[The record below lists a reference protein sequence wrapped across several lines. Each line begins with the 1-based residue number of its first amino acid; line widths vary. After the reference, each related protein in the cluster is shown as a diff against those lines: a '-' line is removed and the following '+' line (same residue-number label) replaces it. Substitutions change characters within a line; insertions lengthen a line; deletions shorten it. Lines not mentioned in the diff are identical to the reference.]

1 MSTNICLLPGVFV
14 INLYFYS
21 AINHYKYI
29 MKRLIVSVLM
39 LMAATLIFSQ
49 ANDSLDE
56 NASQKEVIK
65 KAETSTIVG

>member
-1 MSTNICLLPGVFV
+1 
-14 INLYFYS
+14 
-21 AINHYKYI
+21 